1 MNDFS
6 SSLQSAGLNIV
17 YLFGKNK
24 NLEKQLKGQTTKA
37 QEASNQKQGSIK
49 PYTSDKSD
57 QHEDPHIS
65 ILFKNLFDFFA
76 GGAG

>member
-1 MNDFS
+1 MKELS
-6 SSLQSAGLNIV
+6 LCLQSANLNIV
-17 YLFGKNK
+17 SLIEKNQ
-24 NLEKQLKGQTTKA
+24 NLQKQLKEQTTKA
-37 QEASNQKQGSIK
+37 QEASNHKQGSIK